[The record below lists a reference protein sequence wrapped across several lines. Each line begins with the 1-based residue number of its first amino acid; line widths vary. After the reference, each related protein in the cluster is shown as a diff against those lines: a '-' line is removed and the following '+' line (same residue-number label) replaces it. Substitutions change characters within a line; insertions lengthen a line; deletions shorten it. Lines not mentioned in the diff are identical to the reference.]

1 MFDKW
6 ENIST
11 KMNVAMKGYGDKMQ
25 TVVCNMLEYMKHYL
39 EYLISRLS
47 HNNADETDTT
57 LSSQLSETSEP
68 EWWHEVSKVNDVIAR
83 KR

>member
-1 MFDKW
+1 
-6 ENIST
+6 
-11 KMNVAMKGYGDKMQ
+11 MKGYGDKMQ

-68 EWWHEVSKVNDVIAR
+68 EWWHEVSITAERRRLTSEDGEFKHELTDER
-83 KR
+83 